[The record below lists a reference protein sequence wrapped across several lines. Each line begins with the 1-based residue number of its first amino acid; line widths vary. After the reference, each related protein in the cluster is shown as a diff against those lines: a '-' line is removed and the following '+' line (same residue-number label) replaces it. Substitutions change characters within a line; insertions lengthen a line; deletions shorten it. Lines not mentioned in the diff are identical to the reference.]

1 MKQTLKYLII
11 FALTVV
17 FAEASEWSGASFATS
32 SEHKGGIEVGEDIE
46 GKASREGRESRE
58 SRTSRESR
66 ESRASREGRGCG
78 ISEEVADIIEN
89 GGTSTYLTETDNE
102 VCVPRQVSFASS
114 ARVQGKARRT
124 ENVQRQSFEFVRSGK
139 IINPAIRYFIQKKSI
154 NNHSSLSDPADKL
167 ARLGKLII

>member
-46 GKASREGRESRE
+46 GKAIREGRASRE
-58 SRTSRESR
+58 SRASIEG
-66 ESRASREGRGCG
+66 RASREGRGCG

-89 GGTSTYLTETDNE
+89 GGTSTYLAETDNE

>member
-46 GKASREGRESRE
+46 GKASRESRASIE
-58 SRTSRESR
+58 G
-66 ESRASREGRGCG
+66 RASREGRGCG

-89 GGTSTYLTETDNE
+89 GGTSTYLAETDNE

>member
-32 SEHKGGIEVGEDIE
+32 SGHIE
-46 GKASREGRESRE
+46 R
-58 SRTSRESR
+58 
-66 ESRASREGRGCG
+66 REGRGCG